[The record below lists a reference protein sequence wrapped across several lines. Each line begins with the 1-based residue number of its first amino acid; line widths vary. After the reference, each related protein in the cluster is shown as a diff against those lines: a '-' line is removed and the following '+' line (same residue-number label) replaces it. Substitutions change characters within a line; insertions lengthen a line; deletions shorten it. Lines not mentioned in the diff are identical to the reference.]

1 MFRTQF
7 KQILFTVVCWLLR
20 TFLIVTG
27 TGEDLQLS
35 LLSKEQEKSFS
46 LVIDAREDLH
56 LSLLSKDGFH
66 LGAGEGEQE
75 LKELKRVED
84 SLNDGA

>member
-1 MFRTQF
+1 M
-7 KQILFTVVCWLLR
+7 I
-20 TFLIVTG
+20 G
-27 TGEDLQLS
+27 TREDLQLN

-66 LGAGEGEQE
+66 LGAGEGEQG
-75 LKELKRVED
+75 LKRVED
-84 SLNDGA
+84 GLNDGA